1 MNSLENTKEIKVQ
14 RFNLGHMIKNLLL
27 YFLLLGWTVLI
38 FSVSIPLD
46 RLSANIPTIVTD
58 SIVGT
63 SLTLL
68 NLIVIYKLF
77 GKRYSYLFRVDPLKQ
92 LSTYAWI
99 FGTLTLVVICLVLF
113 TEYTGIHNYSSN
125 RSYVQ
130 FGFLFLQVVLLVPI
144 VEELI
149 FRGFLLLIPHP
160 KLKYLMFVVSTLS
173 FAMIHENPEVI
184 LWLSLGFGTLA
195 IRFNNLWVPII
206 AHMLWNL
213 FASFFAFTL

>member
-1 MNSLENTKEIKVQ
+1 MNSLEDTKEIKVQ
-14 RFNLGHMIKNLLL
+14 RFNLVQLIKNLLL
-27 YFLLLGWTVLI
+27 YFLLLGCTVLL

-46 RLSANIPTIVTD
+46 RLPGNIPTIVTD

-63 SLTLL
+63 SVTLL
-68 NLIVIYKLF
+68 FLFIIYKLF
-77 GKRYSYLFRVDPLKQ
+77 GKRFSYLFRIDPLKQ
-92 LSTYAWI
+92 LSTYVWML
-99 FGTLTLVVICLVLF
+99 GTLILVAVCLVLF
-113 TEYTGIHNYSSN
+113 TEFTGIHYYSSN
-125 RSYVQ
+125 RSYLQ

-213 FASFFAFTL
+213 LASFFAFAL